1 MTDCVGVTCEELLEE
16 MGETESVVETELSY
30 IQYQHSQRDTQTH
43 LQCECRRETLA
54 T

>member
-30 IQYQHSQRDTQTH
+30 IQYQYSQRDTQTH
-43 LQCECRRETLA
+43 LQCINSKL
-54 T
+54 